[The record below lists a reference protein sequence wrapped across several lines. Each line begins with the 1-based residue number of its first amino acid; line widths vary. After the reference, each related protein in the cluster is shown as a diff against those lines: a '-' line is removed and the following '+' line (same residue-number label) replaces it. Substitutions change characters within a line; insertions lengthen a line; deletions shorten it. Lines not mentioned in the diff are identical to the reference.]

1 MLIFDIETVPNK
13 EMEKFLP
20 EIKAPGN
27 YKKPESI
34 QKWLDENSETA
45 RYEQVSKM
53 ALDMCLAKVRAI
65 GLWTPSFSPDG
76 VSVLYVTDDES
87 ELAHPVASERQA
99 LSVFWNA
106 VGTFG
111 FPLIGFNSNAFDLPI
126 LFWRSMVL
134 GVPGLN
140 REFNRYD
147 KDFVDLYEML
157 TFRNPRLGSMAGLGL
172 KRVAEML
179 GIPNDTPD
187 MDGSQVAEMSDEELV
202 TYLTSDIEL
211 TRALYYRMEGI
222 YFPNQPECEVF

>member
-34 QKWLDENSETA
+34 QQWLDENGETA
-45 RYEQVSKM
+45 RQEQVGKM

-65 GLWTPSFSPDG
+65 GWWSDIDDHIGIYFVGKKSVDG
-76 VSVLYVTDDES
+76 AYALTS
-87 ELAHPVASERQA
+87 EYGMLGC
-99 LSVFWNA
+99 FWNVVKEA
-106 VGTFG
+106 G
-111 FPLIGFNSNAFDLPI
+111 FPIVGFSSNSFDLPI
-126 LFWRSMVL
+126 LFWRSMAL

-179 GIPNDTPD
+179 GIPNDAPD

-202 TYLTSDIEL
+202 KYLTSDIEL
-211 TRALYYRMEGI
+211 TRALYYRMEGV
-222 YFPNQPECEVF
+222 YFQTPQEVF